1 MADITLLP
9 SAKVPLIYDG
19 QLTMTTEWYRFFWNI
34 YGFTES
40 GVIPVNKGGTGLNTI
55 GNRQIIIGNANNVF
69 EPALLS
75 STTIAITYP
84 AGFVNLEIGISGV
97 TAGTYGSASQV
108 GVFTVNQYGV
118 LTAASNTSIGID
130 ASQIISGTI
139 ASARI
144 SGSYTGIT
152 GVGTLTAGTWNA
164 NTIGAAYGGTGQSTY
179 AVGDMLYATG
189 ITALSKLAIG
199 ASTYFLTSSGT
210 APQWT
215 IPSSVTVGTATNLAG
230 GLANQ
235 IPYQTGAGATT
246 FMVAPT
252 IAGTYLNWSGSAFQ
266 WSSNPLGDVVGPASA
281 TDNAVARFDATTGK
295 LIQNSLVIID
305 DTGSVTGVNALTAE
319 SLTVNNNATLGFSNT
334 DTLDVRARIISD
346 LEPNTNNAKDIGTSG
361 RNWRDGFFGRNLDT
375 VNLSVT
381 GTTSFDGSQGTAGQV
396 LTSAGTGATPTW
408 TTPTTGTVTSV
419 TGTSPVV
426 SSGGTTPAISLATA
440 YGDTLNPYASKTAN
454 FILAAPNGSPGVP
467 TFRAMVAADVPAL
480 AYVTSVGG
488 TGTVN
493 GITLTGTVTSSGN
506 LTLGGTLGGIGNS
519 QLTNS
524 TISGVALGGNLFD
537 LTAGTGVSF
546 STGTTYNG
554 SAAITI
560 NATGTGGTVTSVA
573 ALTLGTTG
581 TDLSSTVA
589 NSTTTPVITLN
600 VPTASAANRGAL
612 SAADWTTFNNKANA
626 FTYTANYIPYG
637 QGTTTPNQ
645 SAQLQ
650 YNNAG
655 ALSVS
660 TSAAASVEGIFTN
673 TNTGV
678 TASAGV
684 RGIGNSTGYW
694 LLRQYGTGVTATVFG
709 IALAN
714 YALLASDG
722 ASSNGLMLGSLTAD
736 PVIFGTNNAERM
748 RIDSSGNIGVG
759 STIPATYGKFAVQS
773 IGVPPTAYLSVL
785 GTGFTYAAGFESS
798 IYLGNYRTDVL
809 NNGQVAGWRF
819 KNSTTNQFGGGLVF
833 QAASSAAGANAPPNI
848 FTTYM
853 TLNTDA
859 SLNIAGTA
867 LTLGGNTAKIF
878 RNTVFG
884 SNGLTIQGNNNATV
898 NDTNPGASID
908 VGGGP
913 LTDTFEG
920 NIRLT
925 AYGNTAGGNRNNI
938 IFLNRSGVNAVTE
951 RMRIDSAGNV
961 GVGTSS
967 ANVSGQPAN
976 SKVLTVQ
983 GLSNS
988 YGGVEVSTTASAASS
1003 LCGFYGF
1010 TSTGQAAGY
1019 RFPSYIGSW
1028 LNDSGTATKLGA
1040 NLRFHTQPDNTV
1052 GALERM
1058 RIFSSGGVSIGNTTD
1073 PGAANLSVTG
1083 TVRTQ
1088 GYTVATLPAAGTA
1101 GRRAYVTDAL
1111 APTFLT
1117 AIVGGG
1123 AVVCPVFDNG
1133 VALVAG

>member
-1 MADITLLP
+1 MANITLLP

-19 QLTMTTEWYRFFWNI
+19 ELTMTTEWYRFFWNI
-34 YGFTES
+34 YGFTEA
-40 GVIPVNKGGTGLNTI
+40 GVIPVNRGGTGLSTI
-55 GNRQIIIGNANNVF
+55 GNHQLIIGNASNVF

-84 AGFVNLEIGISGV
+84 AGFINFEIGTSGV
-97 TAGTYGSASQV
+97 TPGTYGSASQV

-164 NTIGAAYGGTGQSTY
+164 TTIGVVYGGTGQTSFTNGQLLIGNTTGNTLTK
-179 AVGDMLYATG
+179 ATLTAGSGVTITNGAGSITISATG
-189 ITALSKLAIG
+189 
-199 ASTYFLTSSGT
+199 SGGT
-210 APQWT
+210 
-215 IPSSVTVGTATNLAG
+215 VT
-230 GLANQ
+230 
-235 IPYQTGAGATT
+235 
-246 FMVAPT
+246 
-252 IAGTYLNWSGSAFQ
+252 
-266 WSSNPLGDVVGPASA
+266 
-281 TDNAVARFDATTGK
+281 
-295 LIQNSLVIID
+295 
-305 DTGSVTGVNALTAE
+305 SVTGVAPIASSGGTTPAI
-319 SLTVNNNATLGFSNT
+319 SISQSNT
-334 DTLDVRARIISD
+334 TTDGYLSATDW
-346 LEPNTNNAKDIGTSG
+346 NTFNNK
-361 RNWRDGFFGRNLDT
+361 
-375 VNLSVT
+375 
-381 GTTSFDGSQGTAGQV
+381 QP
-396 LTSAGTGATPTW
+396 AGTY
-408 TTPTTGTVTSV
+408 VTSV

-546 STGTTYNG
+546 SAGTTYNG

-612 SAADWTTFNNKANA
+612 SAADWTTFNGKAPA
-626 FTYTANYIPYG
+626 VTYTTNYIPYG

-673 TNTGV
+673 TNAGV

-684 RGIGNSTGYW
+684 RGVANSTGYW

-709 IALAN
+709 ITLAN
-714 YALLASDG
+714 YALLLSDG

-736 PVIFGTNNAERM
+736 PVIFGTNN
-748 RIDSSGNIGVG
+748 
-759 STIPATYGKFAVQS
+759 T
-773 IGVPPTAYLSVL
+773 
-785 GTGFTYAAGFESS
+785 
-798 IYLGNYRTDVL
+798 
-809 NNGQVAGWRF
+809 
-819 KNSTTNQFGGGLVF
+819 
-833 QAASSAAGANAPPNI
+833 
-848 FTTYM
+848 
-853 TLNTDA
+853 
-859 SLNIAGTA
+859 
-867 LTLGGNTAKIF
+867 
-878 RNTVFG
+878 
-884 SNGLTIQGNNNATV
+884 
-898 NDTNPGASID
+898 
-908 VGGGP
+908 
-913 LTDTFEG
+913 
-920 NIRLT
+920 
-925 AYGNTAGGNRNNI
+925 
-938 IFLNRSGVNAVTE
+938 
-951 RMRIDSAGNV
+951 
-961 GVGTSS
+961 
-967 ANVSGQPAN
+967 
-976 SKVLTVQ
+976 
-983 GLSNS
+983 
-988 YGGVEVSTTASAASS
+988 
-1003 LCGFYGF
+1003 
-1010 TSTGQAAGY
+1010 
-1019 RFPSYIGSW
+1019 
-1028 LNDSGTATKLGA
+1028 
-1040 NLRFHTQPDNTV
+1040 
-1052 GALERM
+1052 ERM
-1058 RIFSSGGVSIGNTTD
+1058 RIFSSGGVSIANTTD
-1073 PGAANLSVTG
+1073 PGAGNLSVTG
-1083 TVRTQ
+1083 TIRTQ
-1088 GYTVATLPAAGTA
+1088 GYTVATLPAAGTV

-1117 AIVGGG
+1117 AIAGGG
-1123 AVVCPVFDNG
+1123 AVKCPVFDNG
-1133 VALVAG
+1133 TAWVAG